1 MSDKNLILAV
11 DDEPDILNL
20 LKFNLKKA
28 NYTVITATDGE
39 EALLLAAQK
48 TPDLIL
54 LDVMLPN
61 MDGMGVLKALKKDS
75 STENIPVI
83 MLTAKGEELDRV
95 LGFELGADDYITK
108 PFSPR
113 EMLLR
118 VKAILKR
125 VNPQEDSKK
134 DSGSEIVYKDLR
146 LDLLKHKTYLKKKE
160 IELTSTEFKMLK
172 FILKSKGNVLSRDTI
187 LDKAWDDDSNVT
199 PRTVDTHMRRLREKL
214 KNAGNY
220 IETVRGA
227 GYRLKD

>member
-1 MSDKNLILAV
+1 MADKNLILAV
-11 DDEPDILNL
+11 DDEADILNL
-20 LKFNLKKA
+20 LEFNLKKA
-28 NYTVITATDGE
+28 SHNVITAMDGE
-39 EALLLAAQK
+39 EALLLAAKK

-61 MDGMGVLKALKKDS
+61 MDGMDVLKALKKDS

-83 MLTAKGEELDRV
+83 MLTAKGEEVDRI

-118 VKAILKR
+118 VKAVLKR
-125 VNPQEDSKK
+125 TEGAGEDLSEKK
-134 DSGSEIVYKDLR
+134 EIKYKDLR
-146 LDLLKHKTYLKKKE
+146 LDLSKHKVYLKKKE
-160 IELTSTEFKMLK
+160 IELTTTEFKMLK
-172 FILKSKGNVLSRDTI
+172 FILTSKGNVLSRDTI
-187 LDKAWDDDSNVT
+187 LDKAWGDDSFVT

-214 KNAGNY
+214 KSAGNY
-220 IETVRGA
+220 IETVRGV